1 MSQSDTT
8 WLLQSLAFFRKL
20 HFYQQFSY
28 LSDEALAWE
37 LLYRWQEMF
46 GAALD
51 LSRPYAELELLIWDT
66 QRVWWEDLEAD
77 VCAGND
83 IYIQTIEQWQTISR
97 GAFQPT
103 TIIEHWASLTG
114 PIRIAFE
121 HQGQHHLLYPQYL
134 DDYIDIDIL
143 CPINRMIQ
151 QSGIQFTVYHRFD
164 QSAFVVAL
172 KAEEKEALATSRGW
186 KFAQLV
192 NAT

>member
-51 LSRPYAELELLIWDT
+51 LSRPYAELELLMWDT
-66 QRVWWEDLEAD
+66 ERVWWEDLEAD

-83 IYIQTIEQWQTISR
+83 IYSETVEQWGTISR
-97 GAFQPT
+97 GVFQPVN
-103 TIIEHWASLTG
+103 IREWWASDTG
-114 PIRIAFE
+114 PIRIDLE
-121 HQGQHHLLYPQYL
+121 HHGQHLILYPAYL
-134 DDYIDIDIL
+134 DDYIDINVL
-143 CPINRMIQ
+143 HPINRAIQ
-151 QSGIQFTVYHRFD
+151 QSGIQFAVYKPFD

-172 KAEEKEALATSRGW
+172 TSQEKGALETSRGW
-186 KFAQLV
+186 QFAQ
-192 NAT
+192 